1 MSNATPMSAPLLTRA
16 HALRNLSNEEFD
28 VVVVGG
34 GVTGLGVAVDAASRG
49 LRVALLERHDFS
61 SGTSSKSSKLIHG
74 GLRYLQQGD
83 VRLVYEALHER
94 RRLRSNA
101 PHLVQVLPFMIPIVT
116 KDGLI
121 KKKIARALGS
131 ALWMYDLTGGW
142 RIGKFHRRL
151 NAKAAYKHLPTMP
164 KDRLASAYLYYDA
177 AADDSRICISL
188 AQTAGQLGATL
199 ANWCSVTGIEKD
211 PSGTFLV
218 SALSQEGDALTVRA
232 KAVVNASG
240 VWADDVRKLDEGKHP
255 SSIRPAKGVH
265 ITVPWNLVRNDIAVV
280 IPVPKDKRSLFVV
293 PWVPNG
299 DGTFQYTY
307 IGTTDTGYE
316 GSPDNPQCTKD
327 DIDYVLRALNA
338 SITNEVTHKDVLAV
352 WAGLRPLVK
361 PDENESI
368 GERTADLSRRHRVS
382 TSASG
387 VITVTGG
394 KLTTYREMSEDTIDA
409 VISQLHLSPKKYR
422 CQTKSLSL
430 HGARGYK
437 ESKSRTAQ
445 QLHLAQ
451 RFGTYAADIDALIA
465 AQPDLAQPLI
475 DGLPYLRAEAMY
487 AVTHEMAFTLDDVL
501 SRRTRALLFNRTAAK
516 NAARGVAELIAP
528 QMNWSESDINDQVAH
543 FHGICAEEEAAG
555 LVTESEFV
563 ASTKE
568 QP

>member
-1 MSNATPMSAPLLTRA
+1 MSNAAPLSAPILSRA
-16 HALRNLSNEEFD
+16 QTLQNLSQDEFD
-28 VVVVGG
+28 VVVIGG

-177 AADDSRICISL
+177 AADDSRICIAL
-188 AQTAGQLGATL
+188 AQTAAQQGATL

-211 PSGTFLV
+211 ASENFLV
-218 SALSQEGDALTVRA
+218 RAQSQEGNALTVKA

-265 ITVPWNLVRNDIAVV
+265 ITVPWSLVRNDIAVV

-293 PWVPNG
+293 PWVPND

-307 IGTTDTGYE
+307 IGTTDTGYD
-316 GSPDNPQCTKD
+316 GPADNPQCTKD

-361 PDENESI
+361 PDENEKI

-382 TSASG
+382 TSTSG

-409 VISQLHLSPKKYR
+409 VIGQLHLSHRKYR
-422 CQTKSLSL
+422 CRTKNLAL
-430 HGARGYK
+430 HGARGYR
-437 ESKSRTAQ
+437 ESKSRTAPQ
-445 QLHLAQ
+445 QHLAH
-451 RFGTYAADIDALIA
+451 RFGSYTTDIEALIA
-465 AQPDLAQPLI
+465 AQPDLALPLI

-487 AVTHEMAFTLDDVL
+487 AVTHEMAYTLDDVL
-501 SRRTRALLFNRTAAK
+501 SRRTRALLFNRTATK
-516 NAARGVAELIAP
+516 NAARSVAELIAP
-528 QMNWSESDINDQVAH
+528 LLQWNESDINNQVAH
-543 FHGICAEEEAAG
+543 FNGICADEEAAG
-555 LVTESEFV
+555 LVTESEFL